1 MSKIFIRNH
10 IRNLINNLNSELIQ
24 NIMNYLNFN
33 NYPGKGI
40 ISKTSHKIILKE
52 QIGGEKKLINIQNNT
67 FEYHIQ
73 KITFDDNEKRLCFL
87 NIDETA
93 DYCACLL
100 YSSKSS
106 GNTTLRIEGIFNG
119 NDCVKCE
126 NPTYKFKIGN
136 ILMLIILRLI
146 NEKSM
151 FSHIKQI
158 ELSDTSQLKCD
169 NFGLQL
175 KYLKTIT
182 EGIPFYAKY
191 GFRPMSNYDLDIF
204 RFNRENYKLNKQIT
218 NNQIFQIITEIK
230 LDKLT
235 NQIYQKYF
243 YPYIVNNHI
252 INPKIFLNNMI
263 EFIKLNQ
270 QNILSNNTIKLI
282 CDLISKI
289 YKKIFFILGY
299 KEYDNNIWILNI
311 KK

>member
-10 IRNLINNLNSELIQ
+10 IRDLINNSNSELIH
-24 NIMNYLNFN
+24 NIMNYLNLN
-33 NYPGKGI
+33 NYSGKGI
-40 ISKTSHKIILKE
+40 ITKTSHKIILKE

-73 KITFDDNEKRLCFL
+73 KISFDDNKKRLCFL
-87 NIDETA
+87 NINETS

-106 GNTTLRIEGIFNG
+106 GNTILRIEGIFNG
-119 NDCVKCE
+119 SDCVKCK
-126 NPTYKFKIGN
+126 NPKYKFKVGN
-136 ILMLIILRLI
+136 ILMLIILKLI
-146 NEKSM
+146 NESSV

-158 ELSDTSQLKCD
+158 ELSDTSQLNCN

-182 EGIPFYAKY
+182 DGIPFYAKY
-191 GFRPMSNYDLDIF
+191 GFRPLNSNDYDIF
-204 RFNRENYKLNKQIT
+204 KFNRENYKLNKQLN

-230 LDKLT
+230 LEQ
-235 NQIYQKYF
+235 NIYQIYEKYF
-243 YPYIVNNHI
+243 FPYIDSTHI
-252 INPKIFLNNMI
+252 INPKIFLNDMI
-263 EFIKLNQ
+263 EFIKINNQ
-270 QNILSNNTIKLI
+270 NNLLTDTNKLI
-282 CDLISKI
+282 CNFISKI

-299 KEYDNNIWILNI
+299 KDYDSNIWILNI